1 MVDALAAVAPLA
13 VVVAGTDVPNR
24 DGASCCCGPLNGKPL
39 AMVKSSGQVDDA
51 HVEGVRRSPAL
62 C

>member
-13 VVVAGTDVPNR
+13 VVVAGTANR

-39 AMVKSSGQVDDA
+39 AKAKSSGQVDDA